1 MSELASEVIDTA
13 PARSADRVQRGR
25 AVSEDP
31 TRAMPAPGTPAKEVP
46 AYGRVGPADPHADPA
61 THPGLRPPDVDGPA
75 TDPGIPAVRAGPPEP
90 PTVPTA
96 QPPQAPSP
104 PSGAAARGGL
114 WTGLILSA
122 IVLIFLLV
130 FILQNQISVRSGSCG
145 FAGAVPVGVALLL
158 AAIAGLLL
166 VAIPGGVRI
175 MQLRR
180 AARRAARR

>member
-1 MSELASEVIDTA
+1 M
-13 PARSADRVQRGR
+13 
-25 AVSEDP
+25 SEDP
-31 TRAMPAPGTPAKEVP
+31 TRAMPAPGIPAKEVP

-61 THPGLRPPDVDGPA
+61 THPGLRPADVDGPA
-75 TDPGIPAVRAGPPEP
+75 TDPGIPAVRVGPPEP

-96 QPPQAPSP
+96 QPPQSQP
-104 PSGAAARGGL
+104 PQAEPALGHSRSGGL

-130 FILQNQISVRSGSCG
+130 FILQNQISVTIRFLG
-145 FAGAVPVGVALLL
+145 FAGSVPVGVALLL

-175 MQLRR
+175 IQLRR

>member
-1 MSELASEVIDTA
+1 
-13 PARSADRVQRGR
+13 
-25 AVSEDP
+25 VSEDP

-75 TDPGIPAVRAGPPEP
+75 TDPGIPAVRVGPPEP

-96 QPPQAPSP
+96 QPPQSQAPQADPGLRHSR
-104 PSGAAARGGL
+104 SGGL

-130 FILQNQISVRSGSCG
+130 FILQNQISVTIRFLG
-145 FAGAVPVGVALLL
+145 FAGSVPVGVALLL

>member
-1 MSELASEVIDTA
+1 M
-13 PARSADRVQRGR
+13 
-25 AVSEDP
+25 
-31 TRAMPAPGTPAKEVP
+31 PGTPAREVP

-61 THPGLRPPDVDGPA
+61 THPGLRPADVDGPA
-75 TDPGIPAVRAGPPEP
+75 TDPGIPAVRVGPPEP

-96 QPPQAPSP
+96 QPPQPQP
-104 PSGAAARGGL
+104 PDPEPALGHSRSGGL

-130 FILQNQISVRSGSCG
+130 FILQNQISVTIRFLG
-145 FAGAVPVGVALLL
+145 FAGSVPVGVALLL

>member
-1 MSELASEVIDTA
+1 M
-13 PARSADRVQRGR
+13 
-25 AVSEDP
+25 SEDP
-31 TRAMPAPGTPAKEVP
+31 TRALPMPGPPAGEMP

-61 THPGLRPPDVDGPA
+61 THPALRPADMEGPA
-75 TDPGIPAVRAGPPEP
+75 TDPGIPTVQAAPEA

-96 QPPQAPSP
+96 QPEKPAPAVRRSR
-104 PSGAAARGGL
+104 SGGL

-130 FILQNQISVRSGSCG
+130 FILQNQDSVRITFLWFGGSL
-145 FAGAVPVGVALLL
+145 PVGVALLL

-166 VAIPGGVRI
+166 VAIPGGVRM

-180 AARRAARR
+180 AARRAVRQ

>member
-1 MSELASEVIDTA
+1 MM
-13 PARSADRVQRGR
+13 
-25 AVSEDP
+25 SEDP
-31 TRAMPAPGTPAKEVP
+31 TRAMPTPGTPAREVP

-61 THPGLRPPDVDGPA
+61 THPGLRPADVDGPA
-75 TDPGIPAVRAGPPEP
+75 TDPGIPAVRVGPPEP

-96 QPPQAPSP
+96 QPPQSQP
-104 PSGAAARGGL
+104 PQSQPPQAEPALLHSRSGGL

-130 FILQNQISVRSGSCG
+130 FILQNQISVTIRFLG
-145 FAGAVPVGVALLL
+145 FAGSVPVGVALLL

-180 AARRAARR
+180 AARRTARR

>member
-1 MSELASEVIDTA
+1 M
-13 PARSADRVQRGR
+13 
-25 AVSEDP
+25 SEDP
-31 TRAMPAPGTPAKEVP
+31 TRAMPTPGTPAREVP

-61 THPGLRPPDVDGPA
+61 THPGLRPADVDGPA
-75 TDPGIPAVRAGPPEP
+75 TDPGIPVVRVGPPEP

-96 QPPQAPSP
+96 QPPQSQP
-104 PSGAAARGGL
+104 PQPEPALGHSRSGGL

-130 FILQNQISVRSGSCG
+130 FILQNQISVTIRFLG
-145 FAGAVPVGVALLL
+145 FAGSVPVGVALLL

-166 VAIPGGVRI
+166 VAIPGGMRI
-175 MQLRR
+175 LQLRR

>member
-1 MSELASEVIDTA
+1 M
-13 PARSADRVQRGR
+13 
-25 AVSEDP
+25 SEDP
-31 TRAMPAPGTPAKEVP
+31 TRAMPMPGAPGGEVP
-46 AYGRVGPADPHADPA
+46 AYGRVGPSDPHADPA
-61 THPGLRPPDVDGPA
+61 THPGLRPADVDGPA
-75 TDPGIPAVRAGPPEP
+75 TDPGIPPVPAAPPALPEV
-90 PTVPTA
+90 PTVPTV
-96 QPPQAPSP
+96 QHGKPEPVIRRSR
-104 PSGAAARGGL
+104 SGGL

-130 FILQNQISVRSGSCG
+130 FILQNQISVTIRFLG
-145 FAGAVPVGVALLL
+145 FAGSVPIGVALLL

>member
-1 MSELASEVIDTA
+1 M
-13 PARSADRVQRGR
+13 
-25 AVSEDP
+25 
-31 TRAMPAPGTPAKEVP
+31 
-46 AYGRVGPADPHADPA
+46 
-61 THPGLRPPDVDGPA
+61 
-75 TDPGIPAVRAGPPEP
+75 
-90 PTVPTA
+90 PTA
-96 QPPQAPSP
+96 QPPQAEPALRRSR
-104 PSGAAARGGL
+104 SGGL

-130 FILQNQISVRSGSCG
+130 FILQNQISVTIRFLC

>member
-1 MSELASEVIDTA
+1 M
-13 PARSADRVQRGR
+13 
-25 AVSEDP
+25 SEDP
-31 TRAMPAPGTPAKEVP
+31 TRAMPVPGTPAREVP
-46 AYGRVGPADPHADPA
+46 PYGRVGPADPHADPA
-61 THPGLRPPDVDGPA
+61 TPPGLRPADVDGPA
-75 TDPGIPAVRAGPPEP
+75 TDPGIPAVRVGPPEP

-96 QPPQAPSP
+96 QPPQPQP
-104 PSGAAARGGL
+104 PHPEPALGHSRSGGL

-130 FILQNQISVRSGSCG
+130 FILQNQISVTIRFLG
-145 FAGAVPVGVALLL
+145 FAGSVPVGVALLL

>member
-1 MSELASEVIDTA
+1 M
-13 PARSADRVQRGR
+13 
-25 AVSEDP
+25 SEDP
-31 TRAMPAPGTPAKEVP
+31 TRAMPTPGTPAREVP

-61 THPGLRPPDVDGPA
+61 THPGLRPADVDGPA
-75 TDPGIPAVRAGPPEP
+75 TDPGIPAVRVGPPEP

-96 QPPQAPSP
+96 QPPQSQP
-104 PSGAAARGGL
+104 PQSQPPQAEPALLHSRSGGL

-130 FILQNQISVRSGSCG
+130 FILQNQISVTIRFLG
-145 FAGAVPVGVALLL
+145 FAGSVPVGVALLL

-180 AARRAARR
+180 AARRAPRR

>member
-1 MSELASEVIDTA
+1 MM
-13 PARSADRVQRGR
+13 
-25 AVSEDP
+25 SEDP
-31 TRAMPAPGTPAKEVP
+31 TRAMPTPGTPAREVP

-61 THPGLRPPDVDGPA
+61 THPGLRPADVDGPA
-75 TDPGIPAVRAGPPEP
+75 TDPGIPAVRVGPPEP

-96 QPPQAPSP
+96 QPPQPQP
-104 PSGAAARGGL
+104 PHPEPALGHSRSGGL

-130 FILQNQISVRSGSCG
+130 FILQNQISVTIRFLG
-145 FAGAVPVGVALLL
+145 FAGSVPVGVALLP
-158 AAIAGLLL
+158 AASAGLLL

-180 AARRAARR
+180 AARRAPRR